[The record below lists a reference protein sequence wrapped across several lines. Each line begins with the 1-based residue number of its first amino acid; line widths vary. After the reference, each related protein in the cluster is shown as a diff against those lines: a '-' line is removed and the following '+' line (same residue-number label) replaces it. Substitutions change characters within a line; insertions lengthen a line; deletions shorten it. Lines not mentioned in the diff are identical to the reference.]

1 MVSIATNLK
10 GLAVARVRQE
20 DKINALGR
28 IPLFSEL
35 SKKELVFLARMTTEV
50 DVREGSTLVRQG
62 EMGREA
68 MIIESG
74 TAVVRRNNRK
84 VDDVGPGDFFGEMS
98 LIDHM
103 PRNADVVATSDMT
116 VLVMDSR
123 EFSTVLDTYPK
134 VAVKILKTVVERL
147 VEAQSTPI

>member
-1 MVSIATNLK
+1 MDFERT
-10 GLAVARVRQE
+10 AVVRVRQQ

-74 TAVVRRNNRK
+74 TAVVSRNNRK
-84 VDDVGPGDFFGEMS
+84 IDDLGPGDFFGEMS

-147 VEAQSTPI
+147 VKTQSTPI

>member
-1 MVSIATNLK
+1 
-10 GLAVARVRQE
+10 VARVRQE

-84 VDDVGPGDFFGEMS
+84 IDDIGPGDFFGEMS

>member
-1 MVSIATNLK
+1 
-10 GLAVARVRQE
+10 VARVRQE

-74 TAVVRRNNRK
+74 TAVVSRNNRK
-84 VDDVGPGDFFGEMS
+84 IDDLGPGDFFGEMS

>member
-1 MVSIATNLK
+1 MVSIATNSK
-10 GLAVARVRQE
+10 GLTVARVRQE

-28 IPLFSEL
+28 IPLFSDL

-84 VDDVGPGDFFGEMS
+84 VDDIGPGDFFGEMS

-123 EFSTVLDTYPK
+123 EFSTILDTYPK

-147 VEAQSTPI
+147 VETQSTPI

>member
-1 MVSIATNLK
+1 M
-10 GLAVARVRQE
+10 ARVRQE

>member
-1 MVSIATNLK
+1 M
-10 GLAVARVRQE
+10 ARVRQE
-20 DKINALGR
+20 DKIGALGR

-35 SKKELVFLARMTTEV
+35 NKKELVFLARMTTEV

-68 MIIESG
+68 MIVESG

-84 VDDVGPGDFFGEMS
+84 VDDLGPGDFFGEMS

-147 VEAQSTPI
+147 VETQSTRI

>member
-1 MVSIATNLK
+1 
-10 GLAVARVRQE
+10 VARVRQE
-20 DKINALGR
+20 DKIGALGR

-35 SKKELVFLARMTTEV
+35 NKKELVFLARMTTEV

-68 MIIESG
+68 MIVESG

-84 VDDVGPGDFFGEMS
+84 VDDLGPGDFFGEMS

-147 VEAQSTPI
+147 VETQSTRI

>member
-1 MVSIATNLK
+1 MDFERT
-10 GLAVARVRQE
+10 AVVRVRQQ

-74 TAVVRRNNRK
+74 TAVVSRNNRK
-84 VDDVGPGDFFGEMS
+84 IDDLGPGDFFGEMS

>member
-1 MVSIATNLK
+1 M
-10 GLAVARVRQE
+10 ARVRQE
-20 DKINALGR
+20 DKIDALGR
-28 IPLFSEL
+28 IPLFSDL

-84 VDDVGPGDFFGEMS
+84 VDDIGPGDFFGEMS

-147 VEAQSTPI
+147 VMTQSTPI

>member
-1 MVSIATNLK
+1 
-10 GLAVARVRQE
+10 VARVRQE

>member
-1 MVSIATNLK
+1 M
-10 GLAVARVRQE
+10 ARVRQA
-20 DKINALGR
+20 DKIDALRR

-68 MIIESG
+68 MIIEAG

-84 VDDVGPGDFFGEMS
+84 VDDLGPGDFFGEMS

-123 EFSTVLDTYPK
+123 EFSTVLDTYPT

-147 VEAQSTPI
+147 VETQSTPI